1 MNPEI
6 KTLLENMGFHESKD
20 KPGLWSKAIDENES
34 GIMGVTAY
42 VDCRKTDKGRRFYT
56 KMKPDGTNEIFD
68 DADSIPTLAYFKEA
82 RDKILGIHD
91 NKTPEPKEQGTKT
104 PPNLNKQSQY
114 VPCISGEQTRHD
126 YGNILGAEKYRI
138 APTLISP
145 AGSIIEAVELFKVY
159 EQAKK
164 EILNDHDVLWIG
176 ANGAPAE
183 KGKGQPH
190 IKRSG
195 WRKLARFFNLSV
207 EPIKRERIGTDKD
220 YTWVYTV
227 RVSHPNGAFFVGDG
241 AASSNDKFFTKGG
254 KVEANEEDVMM
265 KAETVAINRTISDM
279 LGGGEVSAEEMEK

>member
-6 KTLLENMGFHESKD
+6 KTLLGNMEFHESKD
-20 KPGLWSKAIDENES
+20 KPGLWSKAIDESES
-34 GIMGVTAY
+34 GIMGVMAY
-42 VDCRKTDKGRRFYT
+42 VDFRRSPEKGRRFYT
-56 KMKPDGTNEIFD
+56 IEGTDGFRE
-68 DADSIPTLAYFKEA
+68 DADAIPTLTYFKEQ
-82 RDKILGIHD
+82 RDKILGLHEPFALPEESIRAQKQHD

-104 PPNLNKQSQY
+104 PPNLNKQSS
-114 VPCISGEQTRHD
+114 VPCVPGETSS
-126 YGNILGAEKYRI
+126 L
-138 APTLISP
+138 LVP
-145 AGSIIEAVELFKVY
+145 AGTIKDAVELFKVY

-164 EILNDHDVLWIG
+164 EILNDKDVLWIG

-207 EPIKRERIGTDKD
+207 EPIKRERIGTGKE
-220 YTWVYTV
+220 YTWIYTV
-227 RVSHPNGAFFVGDG
+227 KVSHPNGAFFVGDG

-279 LGGGEVSAEEMEK
+279 LGGGECSAEEVEK